1 MNYLAREG
9 AKLREKT
16 DETWQ
21 TLRENPALTKHAE
34 KALGDL
40 ETLDEEAD
48 FSKLTPGDML
58 LWVEEIR
65 KCDKVLKQKLERKE
79 SIIKEQKK
87 EMKEMNEKL
96 KDAEKKLEKGVE
108 RECWSAEECLAFKTA
123 NQLSFNKYH
132 DLRLQ
137 IGAPLLPKNYVME
150 EEKSITSH
158 MTLIPVIEN
167 GDINR
172 GFVADLRQLII
183 DAIKSGKFELV
194 PGDND
199 LKLTGDGGGL
209 HKARPMA
216 ALFVQSLMR
225 TSGAQ
230 SLDAIQPIAIL
241 LQKESYES
249 VALACQILN
258 PMIDRLEEEGVDVDG
273 KHYDFE
279 FYFASDLKFMWI
291 VRSLGYLGRFSLRSH
306 SISLLS

>member
-1 MNYLAREG
+1 MLCQ
-9 AKLREKT
+9 LQHT
-16 DETWQ
+16 M
-21 TLRENPALTKHAE
+21 TL
-34 KALGDL
+34 
-40 ETLDEEAD
+40 
-48 FSKLTPGDML
+48 
-58 LWVEEIR
+58 
-65 KCDKVLKQKLERKE
+65 
-79 SIIKEQKK
+79 
-87 EMKEMNEKL
+87 
-96 KDAEKKLEKGVE
+96 
-108 RECWSAEECLAFKTA
+108 
-123 NQLSFNKYH
+123 Y
-132 DLRLQ
+132 
-137 IGAPLLPKNYVME
+137 Y
-150 EEKSITSH
+150 

-209 HKARPMA
+209 HKARPMT

>member
-65 KCDKVLKQKLERKE
+65 KRDKVLKQKLERKE

-150 EEKSITSH
+150 EEKRITSH

-209 HKARPMA
+209 HKARPMT

-249 VALACQILN
+249 VALACQIRT
-258 PMIDRLEEEGVDVDG
+258 P
-273 KHYDFE
+273 
-279 FYFASDLKFMWI
+279 
-291 VRSLGYLGRFSLRSH
+291 
-306 SISLLS
+306 